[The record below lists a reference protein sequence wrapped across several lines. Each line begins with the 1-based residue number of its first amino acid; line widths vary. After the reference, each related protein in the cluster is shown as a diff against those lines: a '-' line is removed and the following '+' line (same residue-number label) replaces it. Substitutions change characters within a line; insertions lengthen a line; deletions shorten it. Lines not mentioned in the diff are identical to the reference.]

1 MIFKTIRDRVKKPFI
16 LTNKAEVTISVSAG
30 VCEYPGC
37 GHDALELIK
46 NAEIVLYAS
55 KQHEKGSI
63 SYFSDEILKVY
74 QEEIV
79 LENKLNDAILNN
91 ELSVYFQPQYD
102 ANTGA
107 LRGAEALIRWLDE
120 NENVVYRPLDF
131 IPLAEK
137 NGTIIEI
144 GNFVFREVFKS
155 IHEWKVK
162 YRANYIIS
170 INVSAIQLQR
180 SDFIDNLQKLIDYY
194 EVDPGLIELEITES
208 VLINDFDTM
217 IETLRIL
224 SQLGIR
230 VSLDDFGT
238 GFSSLSYLRE
248 LPITTLKIDKSFID
262 DICINNKTANITGSV
277 VDMVKKLDLETV
289 AEGVEH
295 KEQLDCLKDMG
306 CDLIQGFL
314 LSKPVK
320 KSEFEK
326 IIIRQMP

>member
-1 MIFKTIRDRVKKPFI
+1 MDPQIGPVGKNVEDCAA
-16 LTNKAEVTISVSAG
+16 LLEVIAGYDPKDSTSVQRKDLNFT
-30 VCEYPGC
+30 
-37 GHDALELIK
+37 DALK
-46 NAEIVLYAS
+46 
-55 KQHEKGSI
+55 K
-63 SYFSDEILKVY
+63 D
-74 QEEIV
+74 
-79 LENKLNDAILNN
+79 
-91 ELSVYFQPQYD
+91 
-102 ANTGA
+102 
-107 LRGAEALIRWLDE
+107 LRGVKIGIPKEYLSEGLDE
-120 NENVVYRPLDF
+120 DENVVYRPLDF

>member
-1 MIFKTIRDRVKKPFI
+1 M
-16 LTNKAEVTISVSAG
+16 
-30 VCEYPGC
+30 
-37 GHDALELIK
+37 
-46 NAEIVLYAS
+46 
-55 KQHEKGSI
+55 
-63 SYFSDEILKVY
+63 
-74 QEEIV
+74 
-79 LENKLNDAILNN
+79 
-91 ELSVYFQPQYD
+91 
-102 ANTGA
+102 
-107 LRGAEALIRWLDE
+107 
-120 NENVVYRPLDF
+120 
-131 IPLAEK
+131 
-137 NGTIIEI
+137 
-144 GNFVFREVFKS
+144 
-155 IHEWKVK
+155 
-162 YRANYIIS
+162 
-170 INVSAIQLQR
+170 
-180 SDFIDNLQKLIDYY
+180 
-194 EVDPGLIELEITES
+194 GLIELEITES

-262 DICINNKTANITGSV
+262 DICINNKTASITGSV

>member
-1 MIFKTIRDRVKKPFI
+1 MDPQIGPVGKNVEDCAALLEVIAGYDPKDSTSVQRKDLNFTDAMKK
-16 LTNKAEVTISVSAG
+16 
-30 VCEYPGC
+30 
-37 GHDALELIK
+37 D
-46 NAEIVLYAS
+46 
-55 KQHEKGSI
+55 
-63 SYFSDEILKVY
+63 
-74 QEEIV
+74 
-79 LENKLNDAILNN
+79 
-91 ELSVYFQPQYD
+91 
-102 ANTGA
+102 
-107 LRGAEALIRWLDE
+107 LRGVKIGIPKEYLSEGLDE
-120 NENVVYRPLDF
+120 DENVVYRPLDF

-170 INVSAIQLQR
+170 INVSALQLER